1 LLNFGLEIQS
11 MLLNDLR
18 EIGVLTGGEPLR
30 LRRRLKLEVGMPVAG
45 RIDARRV
52 VATTKADLRR

>member
-1 LLNFGLEIQS
+1 